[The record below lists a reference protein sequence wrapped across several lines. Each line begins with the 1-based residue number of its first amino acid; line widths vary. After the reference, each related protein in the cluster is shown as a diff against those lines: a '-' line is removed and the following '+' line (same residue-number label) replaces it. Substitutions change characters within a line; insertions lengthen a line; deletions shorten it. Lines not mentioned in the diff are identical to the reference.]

1 MNGGKSLAQR
11 YRETELKVKRLEEM
25 GFIVIQKWSCE
36 FLKELEDNPEM
47 AAFVQSLNIQDPIN
61 LRDCYFGG
69 RTNALTL
76 HKEFSN
82 NEKGNYFDFT
92 SLYPSV
98 MKYKKYPIGHP
109 VRIINKF
116 KGITTEKCAGKCIYS
131 NCEGEHLKL
140 QYFGIIK
147 AKFIPPENL
156 YHPVLPTRING
167 KLMFPL
173 CYKCAEKEH
182 QGPCECSMSDRAF
195 TGTYCT
201 PEVEV
206 ALNMGYIMVEVFEVL
221 HWPDSSKHD
230 KSIPN
235 SGLFTE
241 YVNTFLKLKQ
251 QASGFPSNV
260 NTEEEKDEYIRM
272 HLENEGNLL
281 DKECIEKNPGIRS
294 ISKLAL
300 NSFYGKFG
308 QKTNMKKSEFIDDI
322 GVFFKRVTDHSKQ
335 LLDFHIMNEKVI
347 LLEFKNS
354 DDFDPSNNTNVLI
367 SAFCTCWARLE
378 LWNIMNSLGNR
389 VLYHDTDSIIFS
401 VSDNDSYIPELG
413 DYLGQL
419 TNELSCKEIG
429 CRGCDEGHWKT
440 EFVSC
445 GPKNNSFKLNSGQIM
460 CKVRGFSLNYRNSQI
475 VNFQSMKDTLFA
487 WKKGENVDQVTVT
500 TEICRHKCENPMVYT
515 RQVAKKYNVVYNK
528 RRVLDNF
535 TTVPYGY
542 FF

>member
-1 MNGGKSLAQR
+1 
-11 YRETELKVKRLEEM
+11 
-25 GFIVIQKWSCE
+25 
-36 FLKELEDNPEM
+36 
-47 AAFVQSLNIQDPIN
+47 
-61 LRDCYFGG
+61 
-69 RTNALTL
+69 
-76 HKEFSN
+76 
-82 NEKGNYFDFT
+82 
-92 SLYPSV
+92 
-98 MKYKKYPIGHP
+98 
-109 VRIINKF
+109 
-116 KGITTEKCAGKCIYS
+116 
-131 NCEGEHLKL
+131 
-140 QYFGIIK
+140 
-147 AKFIPPENL
+147 
-156 YHPVLPTRING
+156 
-167 KLMFPL
+167 
-173 CYKCAEKEH
+173 
-182 QGPCECSMSDRAF
+182 
-195 TGTYCT
+195 
-201 PEVEV
+201 
-206 ALNMGYIMVEVFEVL
+206 MVEVFEVL
-221 HWPDSSKHD
+221 HWPDSSEHD

-272 HLENEGNLL
+272 YLENEGILL

-354 DDFDPSNNTNVLI
+354 DDFDPSNNNTNVLI

-378 LWNIMNSLGNR
+378 LWIIMNSLGNR
-389 VLYHDTDSIIFS
+389 VLYHDTNSIIFS
-401 VSDNDSYIPELG
+401 VSDKDSYIPELG

-429 CRGCDEGHWKT
+429 CRGCDEGHWIT

-445 GPKNNSFKLNSGQIM
+445 GPKNYSLKLNSGQIM
-460 CKVRGFSLNYRNSQI
+460 CKVRRFSLNYRNSQI

-487 WKKGENVDQVTVT
+487 WKKGENVDLVTVT
-500 TEICRHKCENPMVYT
+500 TEICRHKYENPMVYT

-535 TTVPYGY
+535 TTVPFGY
-542 FF
+542 FL